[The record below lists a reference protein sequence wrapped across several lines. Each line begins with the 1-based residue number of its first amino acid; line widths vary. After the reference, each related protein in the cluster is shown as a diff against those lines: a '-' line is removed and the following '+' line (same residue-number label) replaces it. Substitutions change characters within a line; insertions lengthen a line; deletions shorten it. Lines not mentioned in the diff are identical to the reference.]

1 MLNPEFRPF
10 LGLLALAKP
19 FPDTLAAP
27 HHAELYGTSRR
38 RVLRPKSG
46 REGEA
51 VEVPVPMFCG
61 CVGRWILV
69 EEGALI
75 LSGQEKKGIRRR
87 AGRLARE
94 LGKKLDGRKL
104 FLQKPP
110 SGSCRGATWEW
121 YGGIMQACQVFVVSH
136 QQIDHMG
143 LLV

>member
-94 LGKKLDGRKL
+94 LGKNSTEGNCSCKNHLLAHVGG
-104 FLQKPP
+104 QHG
-110 SGSCRGATWEW
+110 SGMGASCKHAKYLW
-121 YGGIMQACQVFVVSH
+121 
-136 QQIDHMG
+136 
-143 LLV
+143 